1 MFHVVSFSSGHV
13 GSLQEL
19 LKLNLP
25 EKSGEVNT
33 WKFKKAHSILHK
45 VREFLL
51 FGWSLD
57 VAQHLDVS
65 LQKVISK
72 KGFGQGCRR
81 DAAGARSRIKA
92 KKS

>member
-1 MFHVVSFSSGHV
+1 MWSASVQGMSVS
-13 GSLQEL
+13 LLEL

-25 EKSGEVNT
+25 EKSGEVNA
-33 WKFKKAHSILHK
+33 WKFEKAHSILHK
-45 VREFLL
+45 VSELLL

-57 VAQHLDVS
+57 VAQHLDVA
-65 LQKVISK
+65 LLKVISK

-92 KKS
+92 